1 MCGRN
6 EISIYWISKQLQ
18 LSYVLTKKGA
28 SAHGLMKVL
37 QEGKIE
43 PI

>member
-6 EISIYWISKQLQ
+6 EISIHWISKQLQ
-18 LSYVLTKKGA
+18 LSDMLTKKGA
-28 SAHGLMKVL
+28 SAHSLLKFL

-43 PI
+43 SI